1 MALVDDST
9 RFCFMYL
16 FKTKDEALTYFKF
29 FQVDVENLLEKK
41 MKHLR
46 YDHVESISQTSSTH
60 SMKTKGSFLRRDLP
74 IPHNQWD

>member
-46 YDHVESISQTSSTH
+46 YDHVESISQTS
-60 SMKTKGSFLRRDLP
+60 
-74 IPHNQWD
+74 